1 MSSNELETD
10 EAAET
15 RIKERVNSAPD
26 QPDMPVE
33 VVIQKSNPVQRV
45 RKAQPT
51 DRNGRVAC
59 AGGCGTRVLKAL
71 GECRKCRKARLRNG
85 LKHILK
91 MKKVVA

>member
-10 EAAET
+10 EAAEA
-15 RIKERVNSAPD
+15 RIKERVNSVPD

-33 VVIQKSNPVQRV
+33 VVVQKSNPVQRV

-51 DRNGRVAC
+51 GRNGRVAC
-59 AGGCGTRVLKAL
+59 AGGCGAKVLRAM
-71 GECRKCRKARLRNG
+71 GECRKCKKARLRNG

-91 MKKVVA
+91 MKKVPA